1 MKIKYFIALSIFGA
15 NIAYSNILNID
26 SIESDFRQVITNEQN
41 AKISYTGKMYATKSG
56 NKALWEYINPVSKKI
71 YYQGNGKLVII
82 EPTLQQ
88 AIYAKLNKVP
98 NILKLLQNAK
108 KTPSGL
114 LVTNFNGI
122 KYFIK
127 AKNNRLEKV
136 SYTDEMQNQVN
147 IIFSNEKINKNINS
161 SVFRYTIPANYDIL
175 EQ

>member
-1 MKIKYFIALSIFGA
+1 MKIKYFIMSSIFSL
-15 NIAYSNILNID
+15 NISYANILNID
-26 SIESDFRQVITNEQN
+26 SIKSDFRQIITNNQN
-41 AKISYTGKMYATKSG
+41 AKISYSGKMYATKSQ
-56 NKALWEYINPVSKKI
+56 NKALWRYISPVSKDI
-71 YYQGNGKLVII
+71 YYLGSGKLIII
-82 EPTLQQ
+82 EPSLEQ

-127 AKNNRLEKV
+127 ANNNKIEKV
-136 SYTDEMQNQVN
+136 SYTDEMQNRVN
-147 IIFSNEKINKNINS
+147 IIFSNEEINKNINS
-161 SVFRYTIPANYDIL
+161 SIFKYKIPSNYDIL